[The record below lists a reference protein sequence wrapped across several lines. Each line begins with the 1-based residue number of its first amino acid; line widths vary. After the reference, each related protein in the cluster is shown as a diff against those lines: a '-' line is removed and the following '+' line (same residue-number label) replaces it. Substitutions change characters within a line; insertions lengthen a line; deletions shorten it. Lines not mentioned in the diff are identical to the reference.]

1 MIDNLILGFRE
12 SLSLINLV
20 WCFFGVTIGTIVGV
34 IPGLGPLA
42 GMSILLPLTYTM
54 QDPTTAIIMMAGIYY
69 GSQYGGSTTAILL
82 KLPGEISSVVSTLD
96 GYKLSQRGY
105 AGAALTVAA
114 LGSFIAG
121 TFATLVIATLSP
133 EMIKLALVFTPR
145 EFFALMT
152 FGIICACVMTQQHIV
167 KGLLMVMFG
176 ILLSTI
182 GTDPNTGEVR
192 NIFGTWN
199 LASGL
204 PFVALCMGLYGLGEV
219 LYNLLHREKES
230 KLIEQVKIFSKKTY
244 IKIKESFTAML
255 RGTMIGTVA
264 GIIPGGGSILSAF
277 LSYIIEKRIAKDKSQ
292 FGHGDIRGLAGPES
306 ANNAGA
312 QTSFIPMLSLG
323 LPVNPVMALMMAV
336 LLLHDIEPGPSVI
349 KNNPGLFWGL
359 ITSMWIGN
367 LMLVIINLCTVKVFI
382 SFLKIK
388 RSIIYVMVIVA
399 CIFGSYV
406 VNNNIFDVY
415 VLLAFGLIGYFLRY
429 HRIDASPLLLGF
441 ILGPKLEESFRQTL
455 QLEQGNL
462 AGLLG
467 SNLSI
472 AFYILTLI
480 TFIALKHKKPQ

>member
-1 MIDNLILGFRE
+1 MIENLILGFNE
-12 SLSLINLV
+12 SLSLINLL

-54 QDPTTAIIMMAGIYY
+54 QDPTTALIMMAGIYY

-82 KLPGEISSVVSTLD
+82 KLPGEISSVVSTID
-96 GYKLSQRGY
+96 GHKLSQRGY

-114 LGSFIAG
+114 MGSFMAG
-121 TFATLVIATLSP
+121 TFATLVIAALSP
-133 EMIKLALVFTPR
+133 EMIKLALIFTPR

-152 FGIICACVMTQQHIV
+152 FGVICACVMTQQHVI
-167 KGLLMVMFG
+167 KGLLMVMLG

-204 PFVALCMGLYGLGEV
+204 PFIALCMGLYGLGEV
-219 LYNLLHREKES
+219 LYNLFHREKQS
-230 KLIEQVKIFSKKTY
+230 KLIEQVKIFSRKTY
-244 IKIKESFTAML
+244 TKIKESFTAML

-264 GIIPGGGSILSAF
+264 GIIPGGGSIISAF
-277 LSYIIEKRIAKDKSQ
+277 LAYIVEKRVAKDKSK
-292 FGHGDIRGLAGPES
+292 FGNGDIRGLAGPES

-323 LPVNPVMALMMAV
+323 LPVNPVMALLMAV
-336 LLLHDIEPGPSVI
+336 MLLHDIEPGPSVI

-367 LMLVIINLCTVKVFI
+367 FMLVFLNLCTVKLFI
-382 SFLKIK
+382 NFLKIK
-388 RSIIYVMVIVA
+388 TSIIYAMVIVA
-399 CIFGSYV
+399 CVFGAYV

-415 VLLAFGLIGYFLRY
+415 VLVVFGVIGYFLKY
-429 HRIDASPLLLGF
+429 CKIDPAPLLLGF
-441 ILGPKLEESFRQTL
+441 ILGPKLEETFRQTL
-455 QLEQGNL
+455 QLEQGNILGLFNSNISIIFYAL
-462 AGLLG
+462 A
-467 SNLSI
+467 
-472 AFYILTLI
+472 FI
-480 TFIALKHKKPQ
+480 TFIALKNKKI